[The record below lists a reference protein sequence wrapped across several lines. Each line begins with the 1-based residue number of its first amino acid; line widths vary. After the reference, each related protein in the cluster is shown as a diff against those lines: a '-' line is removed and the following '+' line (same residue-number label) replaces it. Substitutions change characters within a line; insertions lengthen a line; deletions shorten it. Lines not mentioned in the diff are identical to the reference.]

1 MLNPSS
7 VFCARVLAVMACS
20 VAMITSVMAA
30 DHAKPIASPA
40 SSSPAS
46 LSLPKKE
53 CTDQPASEWLSEEE
67 FKLLIRHRGYKNF
80 KFKIV
85 YNSCYE
91 IYGMDAQ
98 DQLIEAYFNPVNA
111 KLNRLNTIK

>member
-1 MLNPSS
+1 MFIPMSAGCIRWLT
-7 VFCARVLAVMACS
+7 VAVCS
-20 VAMITSVMAA
+20 LGVIFPVAAA
-30 DHAKPIASPA
+30 DHTKSASLPA
-40 SSSPAS
+40 SSSVA
-46 LSLPKKE
+46 KKE
-53 CTDQPASEWLSEEE
+53 CTDQPVSEWLSEEE